1 MCGRLVI
8 FLLCSDMYMAARE
21 YANAVDIMGENG
33 WVDRSASTETTVDVC
48 MSKYLLSFS
57 WMLVFMKNEVFVL
70 NMHTHLLCVQCR
82 LLGLVHEVDKSQT
95 EILIKCA
102 NYLKKL
108 GQVGEESA
116 CLSVSQSVSL
126 SSL

>member
-48 MSKYLLSFS
+48 MSKYLLSSS
-57 WMLVFMKNEVFVL
+57 WILVFMKNEVL
-70 NMHTHLLCVQCR
+70 
-82 LLGLVHEVDKSQT
+82 
-95 EILIKCA
+95 
-102 NYLKKL
+102 Y
-108 GQVGEESA
+108 
-116 CLSVSQSVSL
+116 
-126 SSL
+126 